1 LEYEPGERMRF
12 GFTIVGR
19 AAEYMPYFIYAFS
32 RMGDEGVG
40 RRKA

>member
-1 LEYEPGERMRF
+1 MEYEPGERMRF
-12 GFTIVGR
+12 GFTIFGL